1 MTTPATFPAHA
12 PVVTVTRGQAVESVH
27 FGSLVV
33 LDAHGGVVRSQ
44 GDPEAMMFGRSALK
58 PLQALAMLRAGFAGN
73 PHQVTLACASHS
85 GEQAH
90 LAVVKSTLADA
101 GLTEADLLNTPDLP
115 FGQEARKV
123 ATLMG
128 EKPSSLY
135 QNCSGKHAAMLAT
148 CVANGWPTD
157 TYLNV
162 DHPLQQLILQT
173 AREVTGEEPAALTVD
188 GCGAPV
194 FGFSLTGL
202 ARLYG
207 HIAKV
212 GSQNPASPEGRI
224 YFGITQN
231 PELLGGT
238 DRDVTDEM
246 LAFTGLM
253 TKDGAEAVQAGAFAD
268 GSAFALKI
276 ADGTDRARSV
286 LGIEALKTLGRSS
299 HKLEKKHTR
308 AILGHGK
315 PVGALHPVR

>member
-1 MTTPATFPAHA
+1 MTTSATLPAHA
-12 PVVTVTRGQAVESVH
+12 PAVTVTRGQAVESVH
-27 FGSLVV
+27 YGSLVV
-33 LDAHGGVVRSQ
+33 LDAHGSAARTL

-85 GEQAH
+85 GEQVH
-90 LAVVKSTLADA
+90 LNVVRSTLADA
-101 GLTEADLLNTPDLP
+101 GLTESDLLNTPDLP

-123 ATLMG
+123 ATIMG
-128 EKPSSLY
+128 EKPSALY

-148 CVANGWPTD
+148 CVVNGWPTD
-157 TYLNV
+157 AYL
-162 DHPLQQLILQT
+162 DPAHPLQQLILET

-202 ARLYG
+202 ARVYA
-207 HIAKV
+207 HIAKI
-212 GSQNPASPEGRI
+212 GSQVPTSPEGRI

-238 DRDVTDEM
+238 NRDVTDEM
-246 LAFTGLM
+246 IAFTGLM

-276 ADGTDRARSV
+276 ADGSDRARSV
-286 LGIEALKTLGRSS
+286 LGLDAIRTLGRSS
-299 HKLEKKHTR
+299 SKLEKKHTLP
-308 AILGHGK
+308 ILGHGK
-315 PVGALHPVR
+315 AVGTLRVIG